1 MWPIKNFEKFIM
13 VHQYK
18 SKLFHYL
25 HKKPPASPTTYLMY
39 GSLADVFEKFIGT
52 CLEYYG
58 LDACHYF
65 SIPGLSWD
73 VVGITGI
80 ELELISDIYMHLF
93 LEKRMRSGIYCM
105 SKKK

>member
-1 MWPIKNFEKFIM
+1 
-13 VHQYK
+13 
-18 SKLFHYL
+18 
-25 HKKPPASPTTYLMY
+25 MY

-105 SKKK
+105 TKKK